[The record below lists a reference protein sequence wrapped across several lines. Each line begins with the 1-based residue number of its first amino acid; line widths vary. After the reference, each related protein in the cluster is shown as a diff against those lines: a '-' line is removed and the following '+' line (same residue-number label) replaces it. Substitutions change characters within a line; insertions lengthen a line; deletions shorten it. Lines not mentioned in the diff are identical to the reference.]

1 MIYKKALILFTV
13 ITWPI
18 WVLPVIILSI
28 CKDITVNLYNNLC
41 VDFGIVKEDR

>member
-18 WVLPVIILSI
+18 WVLPVLIITI
-28 CKDITVNLYNNLC
+28 CTDITQILYRNLC
-41 VDFGIVKEDR
+41 DDFGIDEEDR